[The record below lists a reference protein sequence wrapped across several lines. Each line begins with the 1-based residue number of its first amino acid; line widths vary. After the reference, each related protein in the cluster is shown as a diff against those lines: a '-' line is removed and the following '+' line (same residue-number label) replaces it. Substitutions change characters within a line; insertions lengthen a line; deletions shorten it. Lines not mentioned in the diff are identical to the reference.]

1 MLLESY
7 AIELDNCDPD
17 EYFFESETMITIT
30 PPLPATDRTIA
41 RRASLQILYE
51 LDTTDHDMKDVLDAH
66 FAERPEAYVVRQVIR
81 RIVRGVIENRLAID
95 AILQQ
100 YAPEWP
106 VDQVA
111 VVDRNI
117 LRMAIYEHLLQKRE
131 TPIPV
136 IINEAVHLA
145 QLFGADQ
152 SHSFVHG
159 VMGAITLEA
168 KQNFDLVVDEVDSA

>member
-7 AIELDNCDPD
+7 AVELDNCDPD
-17 EYFFESETMITIT
+17 EDFFESETMITIT

-81 RIVRGVIENRLAID
+81 RIVRGVIENRQAID

-145 QLFGADQ
+145 HLFGADQ

-159 VMGAITLEA
+159 VMGAITSEE
-168 KQNFDLVVDEVDSA
+168 KQNFELAVDEVDSA

>member
-17 EYFFESETMITIT
+17 EDFFESETMITIT

-51 LDTTDHDMKDVLDAH
+51 VDSTDHDMKDVLDAH

-159 VMGAITLEA
+159 VMGAITAEA

>member
-17 EYFFESETMITIT
+17 EDFFESETMITIT

-51 LDTTDHDMKDVLDAH
+51 VDSTDHDMKDVLDAH

-136 IINEAVHLA
+136 IINEAVQLA

-159 VMGAITLEA
+159 VMGAITAEA

>member
-1 MLLESY
+1 VLLESY
-7 AIELDNCDPD
+7 AVELDNCDPD
-17 EYFFESETMITIT
+17 EDFVESETMITIT

-51 LDTTDHDMKDVLDAH
+51 LDTTDHEMKDVLDAH

-81 RIVRGVIENRLAID
+81 RIVRGVLENRPAID

-106 VDQVA
+106 VDRVA

-117 LRMAIYEHLLQKRE
+117 LRMAIYEHLLQSRE

-136 IINEAVHLA
+136 IISEAVHLA

-159 VMGAITLEA
+159 VMGAITSEE
-168 KQNFDLVVDEVDSA
+168 KQNFELVIDEVDSA